1 MVLLSGKLQL
11 SGCITIAT
19 VRLHDGRRFMDH
31 TVERELTVPQ
41 EVEEVWRSL
50 AQPEWLGDDASIEL
64 REAGD
69 VRAGERDGFVEEA
82 EAPRRLVF
90 WWSAPGEDST
100 RVEIDLDETENGT
113 RVRVTE
119 SRPLEILDG
128 RDLAVEFS
136 GRTNGGGAEPMA
148 LAGGALAGALR

>member
-1 MVLLSGKLQL
+1 
-11 SGCITIAT
+11 
-19 VRLHDGRRFMDH
+19 MDH

-64 REAGD
+64 SEAGE

-128 RDLAVEFS
+128 RDLAVEFG
-136 GRTNGGGAEPMA
+136 GRRSGGGADPMA

>member
-1 MVLLSGKLQL
+1 
-11 SGCITIAT
+11 
-19 VRLHDGRRFMDH
+19 MDH
-31 TVERELTVPQ
+31 VVERELTVP
-41 EVEEVWRSL
+41 EEAEEVWRSL
-50 AQPEWLGDDASIEL
+50 AEPEWLGDDAMIEL

-82 EAPRRLVF
+82 DAPTRLVF

-100 RVEIDLDETENGT
+100 RVEIDLDETDDGT

-128 RDLAVEFS
+128 RDLAVELGGAS
-136 GRTNGGGAEPMA
+136 GGGAGPMA
-148 LAGGALAGALR
+148 LTGGALAGARR